1 MTEWVAVLVALV
13 GGGGLGALA
22 TALVTAR
29 KNKREDRDALI
40 DQLQEERESSN
51 AQLQEERR
59 SFVAELA
66 KEREAFAVER
76 TELLGRLDKMWDDK
90 AASREHV
97 AALRDHIWQRKDPP
111 PPDPPAGYIH

>member
-1 MTEWVAVLVALV
+1 MPEWAALIVALL
-13 GGGGLGALA
+13 GGGVIGTLA
-22 TALVTAR
+22 TAFVNAR
-29 KNKREDRDALI
+29 RNKREDRDALI
-40 DQLQEERESSN
+40 DQLQEERK
-51 AQLQEERR
+51 

-66 KEREAFAVER
+66 KEREAFAAER
-76 TELLGRLDKMWDDK
+76 TELLGRLDKMWADK